1 MSLHKNP
8 TKVFLTVLLMASAV
22 SCSKYP
28 GMDQENSTQ
37 LVSFSYYDSDVDY
50 TTYKT
55 FYIADS
61 MGVISSEQKASKVKN
76 ARSETIRNQVIES
89 LQLSGYTQVG
99 QETEADLSLSLL
111 EVEQTNYTI
120 SADIYYPYY
129 WDIYNFWGYGYYYPP
144 YFPQYYVSSIYSTQT
159 FSIQM
164 GDRKTL
170 KTGEN
175 GKQSMSVVWVG
186 IIKGLSGQSRTN
198 EEIQSAIR
206 ECFSQT
212 PCPPFSSK

>member
-1 MSLHKNP
+1 MSVHKNLM
-8 TKVFLTVLLMASAV
+8 KIFLTVLLLAGTV

-37 LVSFSYYDSDVDY
+37 LVSFSYYDSGVDY
-50 TTYKT
+50 TSYKT

-61 MGVISSEQKASKVKN
+61 MGLISDGQKTLKVKN
-76 ARSETIRNQVIES
+76 ARSELIRNQVAEC
-89 LQLSGYTQVG
+89 LRLSGFTQEEK
-99 QETEADLSLSLL
+99 ETEADLDLSLL
-111 EVEQTNYTI
+111 EVERTNYTI

-129 WDIYNFWGYGYYYPP
+129 WDIYGFWGYGYYYPP

-164 GDRKTL
+164 GDRNTI

-175 GKQSMSVVWVG
+175 GKQSMSVIWIG
-186 IIKGLSGQSRTN
+186 IIKGLSGQNRTN
-198 EEIQSAIR
+198 EEIQTAIR
-206 ECFSQT
+206 ECFTQT
-212 PCPPFSSK
+212 PCLPFSSK